1 MLPGGCVDMPKSV
14 DHSERRRDFVKAAY
28 DTLLKEG
35 LAATTLRRVA
45 KNAGYTTGALV
56 HYFADKDELIR
67 HAMEENGKRVRER
80 MEQVAKQNQG
90 RDALRG
96 LAVEA
101 LPVDGATSMGF
112 RLWLALWYHSEASE
126 DMRAEERRRY
136 KEWHT
141 RIKAAFQQSVEL
153 GELSKST
160 DVTEEAR
167 IYVAMLDGLGIQAL
181 MARGKPSTKRVI
193 GAVDRYLARVFGNP
207 PRKRP

>member
-1 MLPGGCVDMPKSV
+1 MPKSV

-80 MEQVAKQNQG
+80 MEQVAKQKQG

-96 LAVEA
+96 LALEA

-136 KEWHT
+136 KEWHA

-181 MARGKPSTKRVI
+181 MARGQPSTKRVI

-207 PRKRP
+207 PRKRS